1 MVLPLKLHAYVM
13 QNYISYMLRYLC
25 FRSYSAGDPPRE
37 EAPGPGVPGP
47 PPETVLRGQGWTESG
62 QDRPQG
68 VQVPPPVCSL
78 SEYIS
83 PTVPER

>member
-13 QNYISYMLRYLC
+13 HNYCSIFPTCCCILC
-25 FRSYSAGDPPRE
+25 FRSYSTGDPPRE

-68 VQVPPPVCSL
+68 V
-78 SEYIS
+78 
-83 PTVPER
+83 